1 MKRLYTYLALAGVI
15 MAGTGAMASGVPVY
29 GWGEVINQ
37 TLDNGKSDYIRDL
50 VETQK
55 RLVNTTLDAVGS
67 PETFRA
73 SSVQKN
79 LKDSLTDISK
89 SVTGRYEGL
98 QNVLGEKS
106 EYGRIAIAK
115 CGKDIEKVAERLNE
129 TVTYPAKEEDRLK
142 MTTAEKNKRAQE
154 RAVSMERAA
163 TTGLAKSW
171 LAQAE
176 TSNVAEAIADTQKE
190 LDNAASQQAVL
201 ATLMRLQEETQKN
214 INTRLSL
221 MGDDLIST
229 GLVAL
234 EGNI

>member
-1 MKRLYTYLALAGVI
+1 MKHLYYLALVGI
-15 MAGTGAMASGVPVY
+15 MMVGTGAMASGVPVY

-37 TLDNGKSDYIRDL
+37 TLDNGKGDYIRDL
-50 VETQK
+50 VETHK

-67 PETFRA
+67 PETFSA
-73 SSVQKN
+73 SSLKKN
-79 LKDSLTDISK
+79 LKDSLTDMSEA
-89 SVTGRYEGL
+89 VTGQYEGL
-98 QNVLGEKS
+98 QNVLGEGS

-115 CGKDIEKVAERLNE
+115 CGKNIEQVAERLNE
-129 TVTYPAKEEDRLK
+129 TVTYPAKEADRLK

-163 TTGLAKSW
+163 TSGLAKAW
-171 LAQAE
+171 LAQSE
-176 TSNVAEAIADTQKE
+176 TANVAEAIADTQKE
-190 LDNAASQQAVL
+190 LDNAESQQAVL